1 MIYAGIDIAKAS
13 FTLAIP
19 QPLGGYR
26 DYTLTNDEA
35 GFEQL
40 LTLLPPQV
48 HLVMEASGPYYL
60 PLALFVEQHQLP
72 LSVVNPLVVRRFSQM
87 RLRRAKTDKADARLL
102 SEFGQNQTPALWQP
116 PSRVISQ
123 LAQLQTLLEQYIKQR
138 TALRNQQEAFRHSG
152 VPNPALNDSLQKSLS
167 HLEEQIKALE
177 QTLDELVK
185 AHYAQLYEQL
195 CSIPGIGP
203 KTAQCLVVLT
213 RGFTRFESAKEL
225 VSFVGLAP
233 RVFESGSSVKSKG
246 HLCKLGKSRIR
257 PLLYMASMQAKKANG
272 ACQAL
277 YDRLVGAGKPKL
289 VALMA
294 VAHKLVRQC
303 FALASQGVKFDQ
315 KKALALA
322 S

>member
-1 MIYAGIDIAKAS
+1 MLYAGIDIAKAS

-19 QPLGGYR
+19 KPDKGYA
-26 DYTLTNDEA
+26 DYVLTNDQV

-40 LTLLPPQV
+40 LTLLPANT

-60 PLALFVEQHQLP
+60 PLALFLDHHQLP
-72 LSVVNPLVVRRFSQM
+72 LSVVNPLVVRRFGQM
-87 RLRRAKTDKADARLL
+87 KLRRAKTDKADARLL
-102 SEFGQNQTPALWQP
+102 SEFGQNQLPDQWVA
-116 PSRVISQ
+116 PSTIMSQ
-123 LAQLQTLLEQYIKQR
+123 LAQLQTLLEQYTKQR
-138 TALRNQQEAFRHSG
+138 TALSNQRESFTSSG
-152 VPNPALNDSLQKSLS
+152 VPNPALRESLDKSLA
-167 HLEEQIKALE
+167 HLNEQIKTLE

-185 AHYAQLYEQL
+185 AHYAQLYQNL

-233 RVFESGSSVKSKG
+233 RLFESGSSVKGKG
-246 HLCKLGKSRIR
+246 HICKLGNSRIR
-257 PLLYMASMQAKKANG
+257 QLLYMASLQAKKANG

-277 YDRLVGAGKPKL
+277 YARLVEAGKPKL
-289 VALMA
+289 VALIA

-303 FALASQGVKFDQ
+303 FALASQGVKFDS

>member
-1 MIYAGIDIAKAS
+1 MLYAGIDIAKAS

-19 QPLGGYR
+19 KPDKGYS
-26 DYTLTNDEA
+26 DYALTNDQA

-40 LTLLPPQV
+40 LTLLPPNT

-60 PLALFVEQHQLP
+60 PLALFLDQHQRP
-72 LSVVNPLVVRRFSQM
+72 LSVVNPLIVRRFSQM
-87 RLRRAKTDKADARLL
+87 RLRRTKTDKADARLL
-102 SEFGQNQTPALWQP
+102 SEFGQNQTPLLWEP
-116 PSRVISQ
+116 PPMVVSQ

-138 TALRNQQEAFRHSG
+138 TALSNQQESFRGSG
-152 VPNPALNDSLQKSLS
+152 VPNPALDQSLEKSLA
-167 HLEEQIKALE
+167 HLNEQIKLLE

-185 AHYAQLYEQL
+185 AHYAELYENL

-233 RVFESGSSVKSKG
+233 RLFESGSSVKGKG
-246 HLCKLGKSRIR
+246 HICKLGSSRIR
-257 PLLYMASMQAKKANG
+257 QLLYMASMQAKKANG
-272 ACQAL
+272 ACQVL
-277 YDRLVGAGKPKL
+277 YDRLVKGGKPKL
-289 VALMA
+289 VALIA

-303 FALASQGVKFDQ
+303 FALASKGVKFDSE
-315 KKALALA
+315 KALALA